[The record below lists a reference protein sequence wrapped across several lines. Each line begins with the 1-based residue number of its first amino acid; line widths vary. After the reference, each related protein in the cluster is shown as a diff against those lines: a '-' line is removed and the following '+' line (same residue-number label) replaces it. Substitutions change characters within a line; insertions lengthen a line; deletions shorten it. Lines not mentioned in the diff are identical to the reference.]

1 MRNRLAM
8 VFAVVVGLS
17 VSAPL
22 FAHHGGATLYTD
34 RTVTLTGTVKT
45 WYWSNPHCLLT
56 ITVTGDDGEAVDW
69 IAELQAPNTIR
80 PLGFLKNSFKPGD
93 EVTVTLQ
100 PTKNGSPNGR
110 LTRLVLADGT
120 VLDPQGFRNGGSG
133 RGGEAQ

>member
-17 VSAPL
+17 VPL
-22 FAHHGGATLYTD
+22 FAHHGGTTLYTD
-34 RTVTLTGTVKT
+34 RTVTLKGTVKI
-45 WYWSNPHCLLT
+45 WHWSNPHCLLT

-69 IAELQAPNTIR
+69 IAELQAPNTIH

-93 EVTVTLQ
+93 EVTVTLR
-100 PTKNGSPNGR
+100 PTKNGSPRGSLSR
-110 LTRLVLADGT
+110 VVLADGT
-120 VLDPQGFRNGGSG
+120 ELNPRGFRNGGSG

>member
-22 FAHHGGATLYTD
+22 FAHHGGATIYADT
-34 RTVTLTGTVKT
+34 RVTLEGTVKT

-56 ITVTGDDGEAVDW
+56 ITVRGDDGIAVDW
-69 IAELQAPNTIR
+69 IAELQAPNTIH
-80 PLGFLKNSFKPGD
+80 PLGFLKDSFKPGD

-100 PTKNGSPNGR
+100 PTKNGRPSGR

-120 VLDPQGFRNGGSG
+120 VLNPQPRRRSPVTATGS
-133 RGGEAQ
+133 